1 MIQYSLSEK
10 QSGVIGGM
18 EKEEDLMKIQVAEA

>member
-1 MIQYSLSEK
+1 MIQYSFSEK

-18 EKEEDLMKIQVAEA
+18 GNEEDLMRIEVAEA